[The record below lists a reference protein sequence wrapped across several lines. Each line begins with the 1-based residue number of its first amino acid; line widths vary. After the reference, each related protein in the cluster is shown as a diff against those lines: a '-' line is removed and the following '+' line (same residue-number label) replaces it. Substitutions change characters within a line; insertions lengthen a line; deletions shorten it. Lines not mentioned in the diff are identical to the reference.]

1 MPDLAAS
8 LFVPSSLGPS
18 FCRWSGGLVLA
29 GLATLALAAPRLEC
43 RLEHGGAQYAVSA
56 TPVADPYTV
65 AAQPVGER
73 FRFKAVMVGEGSR
86 VDYVKLYAY
95 YQGARQPVLLQ
106 QTEYRAPAVTSGQ
119 DPMALTGRQR
129 LYSPDLERE
138 LTYGCALVE
147 GVA

>member
-1 MPDLAAS
+1 MPDPALSLLVPSLRGAS
-8 LFVPSSLGPS
+8 L
-18 FCRWSGGLVLA
+18 CRWSGGLVLA

-43 RLEHGGAQYAVSA
+43 RLEHGGAEYAVSA
-56 TPVADPYTV
+56 MAVTDPYTV

-73 FRFKAVMVGEGSR
+73 FRFKAVMVGEGGR

-106 QTEYRAPAVTSGQ
+106 QAEYRAPAVTSGQ
-119 DPMALTGRQR
+119 DPVALTGRQR

-138 LTYGCALVE
+138 LSYGCALVE
-147 GVA
+147 GAV